1 MTDLPQFRR
10 HGWFTA
16 YGEGWALYAE
26 SLGDE
31 LGMYKDPYQ
40 KFGNLS
46 DEMLRACRLVVDT
59 GLHAF
64 GWSRDRAIDYMVA
77 NTGQTRDAIDRRGR
91 PLHRLAGAGHGLQGR
106 RN

>member
-1 MTDLPQFRR
+1 LRR
-10 HGWFTA
+10 RSG
-16 YGEGWALYAE
+16 ALYAE

-31 LGMYKDPYQ
+31 LGMYQNPYQ

-77 NTGQTRDAIDRRGR
+77 NTCQTRDAIVAEVDR
-91 PLHRLAGAGHGLQGR
+91 
-106 RN
+106 